1 MTLVGVN
8 SLLSDLFRS
17 WWAGQDELTRLR
29 VLSLQSGDDLDG
41 DLALSLQMSGVCVVA
56 TGVVWSAG
64 KQQWI
69 GLYEQ
74 PVELVEFLAGGGTS
88 AL

>member
-1 MTLVGVN
+1 M
-8 SLLSDLFRS
+8 
-17 WWAGQDELTRLR
+17 TRLR